1 MLFVVALAVIG
12 GILFNGWGLGLPPPS
27 PKEISAF
34 RAEVDRLSTLIGNAE
49 TTLAGFMTRAEA
61 AEKHNVKLTAEA
73 EASEAEMRRL
83 GETFR

>member
-1 MLFVVALAVIG
+1 MLFFVALAVIG
-12 GILFNGWGLGLPPPS
+12 GILFNGWGLGPPPS
-27 PKEISAF
+27 PKEISAC